1 MKYYIEVNNTK
12 NFCYINAI
20 DSITKERI
28 GKLCIDFNSEDSN
41 RYKNVCVGN
50 KIAKIIYVITNIS
63 ACGHGVATSMLN
75 KAIELFNDYNLY
87 LNVVPMPR
95 QSENKNFRNKKGL
108 MRFYKKFGFVHYTE
122 DICVTTMFRK
132 AYSLMAQQVSALD

>member
-1 MKYYIEVNNTK
+1 MKYFIEVNNTQ

-20 DSITKERI
+20 DTVTKERI
-28 GKLCIDFNSEDSN
+28 GKLCIEFNSDDSV
-41 RYKNVCVGN
+41 RYKDICVGN
-50 KIAKIIYVITNIS
+50 NIGKIIYVITNIS

-95 QSENKNFRNKKGL
+95 QSENKKFRNKKGL

-132 AYSLMAQQVSALD
+132 AYSLLAQ

>member
-1 MKYYIEVNNTK
+1 MKNRNSKDIFVVITSLIICIFALYAFWIFHNFTEVNNRV
-12 NFCYINAI
+12 
-20 DSITKERI
+20 E
-28 GKLCIDFNSEDSN
+28 
-41 RYKNVCVGN
+41 
-50 KIAKIIYVITNIS
+50 
-63 ACGHGVATSMLN
+63 VAWIHVLN
-75 KAIELFNDYNLY
+75 GSCFIKRAESSKWIKAYNDYNLY

-95 QSENKNFRNKKGL
+95 QSENKKFKNKNGL

>member
-1 MKYYIEVNNTK
+1 MNYHIEVNNTQ

-20 DSITKERI
+20 DTVTKERI
-28 GKLCIDFNSEDSN
+28 GKLCIKFNSDDSA
-41 RYKNVCVGN
+41 RYKDICVGN
-50 KIAKIIYVITNIS
+50 NIGKIIYVITNIS
-63 ACGHGVATSMLN
+63 ACGNGVATSMLN

-95 QSENKNFRNKKGL
+95 QSENKKFRNKNGL

>member
-1 MKYYIEVNNTK
+1 MNYHIEVIETAK
-12 NFCYINAI
+12 YCYINAI
-20 DSITKERI
+20 DYNTKERI
-28 GKLCIDFNSEDSN
+28 GKLCIEFNSGDSV
-41 RYKNVCVGN
+41 RYKNICVGN
-50 KIAKIIYVITNIS
+50 NIGKIIYVITNIS
-63 ACGHGVATSMLN
+63 ACGNGVATSMLN

-95 QSENKNFRNKKGL
+95 QSENKKFKNKNGL
-108 MRFYKKFGFVHYTE
+108 IRFYKKFGFVHYTE

>member
-1 MKYYIEVNNTK
+1 MEYFIEVNNTQ

-20 DSITKERI
+20 DTVTKERI
-28 GKLCIDFNSEDSN
+28 GKLCIEFNSDDSV
-41 RYKNVCVGN
+41 RYKDICVGN
-50 KIAKIIYVITNIS
+50 NIGKIIYVITNIS

-95 QSENKNFRNKKGL
+95 QSENKKFRNKKGL

-132 AYSLMAQQVSALD
+132 AYSLLAQ

>member
-1 MKYYIEVNNTK
+1 MKYFIEVNNTQ

-20 DSITKERI
+20 DTVTKERI
-28 GKLCIDFNSEDSN
+28 GKLCIKFNSDDFA
-41 RYKNVCVGN
+41 RYKDICVGN
-50 KIAKIIYVITNIS
+50 NIGKIIYVITNIS
-63 ACGHGVATSMLN
+63 ACGNGVATSMLN

-95 QSENKNFRNKKGL
+95 QSENKKFKNKNGL

-132 AYSLMAQQVSALD
+132 AYSLLAQ

>member
-1 MKYYIEVNNTK
+1 MKYFIEVNNTQ

-20 DSITKERI
+20 DCNTKERI
-28 GKLCIDFNSEDSN
+28 GKLCIEFNSGDSV
-41 RYKNVCVGN
+41 RYKNICVGN
-50 KIAKIIYVITNIS
+50 NIGKIIYVITNIS
-63 ACGHGVATSMLN
+63 ACGNGVATSMLN

-95 QSENKNFRNKKGL
+95 QSENKKFKNKNGL

>member
-1 MKYYIEVNNTK
+1 MKYFIEVNNTQ

-20 DSITKERI
+20 DTVTKERI
-28 GKLCIDFNSEDSN
+28 GKLCIEFNSDDSV
-41 RYKNVCVGN
+41 RYKDICVGN
-50 KIAKIIYVITNIS
+50 NIGKIIYVITNIS

-95 QSENKNFRNKKGL
+95 QSENKKFRNKKGL

-132 AYSLMAQQVSALD
+132 AYSLLAQQVSAIP